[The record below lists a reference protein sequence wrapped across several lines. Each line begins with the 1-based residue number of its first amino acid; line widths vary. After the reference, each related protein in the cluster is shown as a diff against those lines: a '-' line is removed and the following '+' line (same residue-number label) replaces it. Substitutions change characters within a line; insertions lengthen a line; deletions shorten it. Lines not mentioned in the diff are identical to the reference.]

1 MSLFDELKPVPML
14 RYVIESGDYFSGLKI
29 LKILTEHYKFSYDNT
44 SYNELQPI
52 ALKLAKHFEDEHQ
65 IGNAILV
72 YNTLLD
78 LDRFDYESLINK
90 GRLHEIRGQYSLAL
104 QAYEQAYPLNPNDE
118 IQFKI
123 YNLLAKI
130 RTK

>member
-1 MSLFDELKPVPML
+1 MLLKIFKNSLKILKLFKEKYKSYYDKTVYDELKPV
-14 RYVIESGDYFSGLKI
+14 
-29 LKILTEHYKFSYDNT
+29 
-44 SYNELQPI
+44 
-52 ALKLAKHFEDEHQ
+52 ALKFAKYFEDENQ

-90 GRLHEIRGQYSLAL
+90 GRLYEIRGKYYLAL
-104 QAYEQAYPLNPNDE
+104 HAYEQAYPLNPNDE

-123 YNLLAKI
+123 SNLLAKI